1 MAEFVKNFN
10 EEQEAKS
17 KEIGVPPFKLT
28 QRGASSIDLPPN
40 LMISFFQPL
49 FKNIKTKV
57 A

>member
-1 MAEFVKNFN
+1 LAEFVKNFN